1 MPWGKACILQFTV
14 QFPIISTVVHTKSY
28 IHAPNWSPWASKLA
42 IEFPWHVK
50 LQKTQFISPSIICFF
65 KKLNFSFISS
75 FYAMFC
81 CLKIQGGYL
90 FFLSVYPSLFLCKGT
105 RVWPLYPNTST
116 TSWAVADHHTEVS
129 ERVCTLGVP
138 PRGHRNTYAWSHV
151 SENKQR
157 GSTPSQLPAPPHSGL
172 LGSVGLGVPQGL
184 NSGRGKEAVIPDTL

>member
-90 FFLSVYPSLFLCKGT
+90 FFYQYILLCSFAREQGFGPCTQTHQQLLGQWQIITQRSVRGSAHWEFLRVATGT
-105 RVWPLYPNTST
+105 RMPDLTSLRINREEALLPNCQLL
-116 TSWAVADHHTEVS
+116 H
-129 ERVCTLGVP
+129 TLGS
-138 PRGHRNTYAWSHV
+138 WD
-151 SENKQR
+151 
-157 GSTPSQLPAPPHSGL
+157 L
-172 LGSVGLGVPQGL
+172 
-184 NSGRGKEAVIPDTL
+184 